1 MIIRLENENLMRQCI
16 RELEAELV
24 IYSGEIAKKIKP
36 YIEAKDWNSFAIL
49 LAMLYYNESRSALYE
64 IAYEKNSLEGIDER
78 ATRNVEYHIQSEKIR
93 MQAIAAG
100 CRMGCVVTIPLV
112 NK

>member
-1 MIIRLENENLMRQCI
+1 MIKKIENENLMRQCI
-16 RELEAELV
+16 REFNEKLA
-24 IYSGEIAKKIKP
+24 IYSNEIAKKIQSC
-36 YIEAKDWNSFAIL
+36 IEAKDWCSFAIL
-49 LAMLYYNESRSALYE
+49 LAMLYYNESKAALYE

-100 CRMGCVVTIPLV
+100 CRMRSVVTIPLV
-112 NK
+112 K